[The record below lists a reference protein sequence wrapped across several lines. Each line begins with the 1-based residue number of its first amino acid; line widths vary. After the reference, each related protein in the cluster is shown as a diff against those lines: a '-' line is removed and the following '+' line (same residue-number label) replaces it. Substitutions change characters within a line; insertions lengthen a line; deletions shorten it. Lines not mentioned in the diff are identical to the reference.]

1 MKFLARTFFL
11 SLIMV
16 LTVFTASAQKKNK
29 VSVAEKA
36 KTETDGI
43 VAALG
48 LDETQATAL
57 YDVNLEFA
65 KKAAAVK
72 KEQKMK
78 KKAGEEVSKEEKKA
92 ANKEMRKAKTAAQRK
107 VLGKDNMV
115 ALKAYQ
121 KKMKEERKA
130 ARANKKN

>member
-1 MKFLARTFFL
+1 
-11 SLIMV
+11 MV

-29 VSVAEKA
+29 MSVAEKT

-48 LDETQATAL
+48 LDETKAAAL

-65 KKAAAVK
+65 EKAAAVK

-78 KKAGEEVSKEEKKA
+78 KKAGEEVSKEDKKA
-92 ANKEMRKAKTAAQRK
+92 ANREMRKAKTAAQK
-107 VLGKDNMV
+107 EVLGKENME

-121 KKMKEERKA
+121 KQKKEERRA
-130 ARANKKN
+130 ARANKN

>member
-29 VSVAEKA
+29 MSVAEKT
-36 KTETDGI
+36 KMETEGI

-48 LDETQATAL
+48 LDETKATAL

-65 KKAAAVK
+65 EKAAAVK

-92 ANKEMRKAKTAAQRK
+92 ANKEMRKAKTAAQK
-107 VLGKDNMV
+107 AVLGKDNMV

>member
-29 VSVAEKA
+29 MSVAEKT
-36 KTETDGI
+36 KMETEGI

-48 LDETQATAL
+48 LDETKATAL

-65 KKAAAVK
+65 EKAAAVK

-78 KKAGEEVSKEEKKA
+78 KKAGEEVSKEDKKA
-92 ANKEMRKAKTAAQRK
+92 ANREMRKAKTAAQK
-107 VLGKDNMV
+107 EVLGKENME
-115 ALKAYQ
+115 ALKACLLYTSD
-121 KKMKEERKA
+121 A
-130 ARANKKN
+130 ADE